1 MNSSMEQLQRFLGE
15 RGIVR
20 ASEVEEEGLSRDLL
34 RRGVDSGVCNR
45 VARGLYVAADH
56 EYTEHHEL
64 AVASKLVSDS
74 VICLISAL
82 SVHELTTQIPHVT
95 WIMIETDAW
104 KPKID
109 AVELEVV
116 RASGEAFERG
126 RASHTIEGVEV
137 QVTIPAKTVADC
149 FRYRSRIGLDVALEA
164 LREGFS
170 EGAFSMDELWTF
182 AEIDRVANVIRPYA
196 EAL

>member
-34 RRGVDSGVCNR
+34 RRGVDAGVCTR
-45 VARGLYVAADH
+45 VARGLYVASDH

-64 AVASKLVSDS
+64 AVASKLVSNS
-74 VICLISAL
+74 VICLVSAL

-95 WIMIETDAW
+95 WVMIETDAW
-104 KPKID
+104 KPTPD
-109 AVELEVV
+109 AIELEVV
-116 RASGEAFERG
+116 RASGDAFARG
-126 RASHTIEGVEV
+126 RESHAIEGVEV
-137 QVTIPAKTVADC
+137 QVTTPAKTVADC
-149 FRYRSRIGLDVALEA
+149 FRYRSRVGLDVALEA
-164 LREGFS
+164 LREGFH
-170 EGAFSMDELWTF
+170 EGAFTMDELWTF